1 MRLLIEHGASVKDAG
16 PQGLYL
22 ALHSNCAACRDL
34 MLQSADRSFLSVAML
49 MNSPPR
55 GDALDVKMLLDRGAD
70 ANATDRDGH
79 TILMLAASS
88 DALPIDGIQALLE
101 RGADV
106 HAKTGTGETAL
117 DFAKLRGHTPAVDLL
132 IKAGATDSGEL
143 SGPAAKPSPAT
154 SPQAA
159 VARSLPLLQRTDVT
173 FLRKAGCVSCHSNS
187 LTAMAVARARRNGIP
202 VDDTIA
208 RNQLTA
214 IGSYI
219 ES

>member
-88 DALPIDGIQALLE
+88 DALPIDGVRALLE
-101 RGADV
+101 HGADI
-106 HAKTGTGETAL
+106 HAKAAQGETAL
-117 DFAKLRGHTPAVDLL
+117 DFAKLRGSTPVVDLL
-132 IKAGATDSGEL
+132 VKAGARETGMPA
-143 SGPAAKPSPAT
+143 GPTAKPAPAA
-154 SPQAA
+154 
-159 VARSLPLLQRTDVT
+159 
-173 FLRKAGCVSCHSNS
+173 
-187 LTAMAVARARRNGIP
+187 
-202 VDDTIA
+202 
-208 RNQLTA
+208 
-214 IGSYI
+214 
-219 ES
+219 